1 MKITGRE
8 FLQALDEFFSKSNSS
23 TEIFLLLILPALLI
37 SIGLLLYDVKKKK
50 AQNDPFFNM
59 SKTDFE
65 VLEHIRL
72 QKGLEEFD
80 RDFLINIAFTYS
92 IKPTRMLLDQATF
105 ERIEEM
111 MTEKLK
117 KIGANPAENKSL
129 EYLKSVKSKLFK

>member
-8 FLQALDEFFSKSNSS
+8 FLQALDEFFSKSNST

-50 AQNDPFFNM
+50 AANDPFFNM
-59 SKTDFE
+59 SKTDFD

-92 IKPTRMLLDQATF
+92 IKPTRMLLDQSTF
-105 ERIEEM
+105 ERIEDM

-129 EYLKSVKSKLFK
+129 EYLKNVKSKLFK

>member
-1 MKITGRE
+1 MKITGHE
-8 FLQALDEFFSKSNSS
+8 FLKALNDFFSGTNPA
-23 TEIFLLLILPALLI
+23 TETFLLLLMPALLLCI
-37 SIGLLLYDVKKKK
+37 ALLLYDVKKKK
-50 AQNDPFFNM
+50 EQRDPFFNL

-80 RDFLINIAFTYS
+80 RDFLMNIAFTYS

-129 EYLKSVKSKLFK
+129 EYLKNIKKKLF

>member
-1 MKITGRE
+1 MKITGHE
-8 FLQALDEFFSKSNSS
+8 FLKALNDFFSGTNPA
-23 TEIFLLLILPALLI
+23 TETFLLLLLPALLI
-37 SIGLLLYDVKKKK
+37 GIGLLLYDVQKKREQK
-50 AQNDPFFNM
+50 DPFFNL

-65 VLEHIRL
+65 VLEHVRL

-80 RDFLINIAFTYS
+80 RDFLMNIAFTYS
-92 IKPTRMLLDQATF
+92 IKPIRMLLDQATF

-129 EYLKSVKSKLFK
+129 EYLKNIKKKLF

>member
-1 MKITGRE
+1 MKITGHE
-8 FLQALDEFFSKSNSS
+8 FLKALNDFFSS
-23 TEIFLLLILPALLI
+23 TNPATETFLLLLMPALLLCI
-37 SIGLLLYDVKKKK
+37 ALLLYDVKKKK
-50 AQNDPFFNM
+50 EQRDPFFNL

-80 RDFLINIAFTYS
+80 RDFLMNIAFTYS

-129 EYLKSVKSKLFK
+129 EYLKNIKKKLF

>member
-1 MKITGRE
+1 MKITGHE
-8 FLQALDEFFSKSNSS
+8 FLKALNDFFSGTNPA
-23 TEIFLLLILPALLI
+23 TETFLLLLMPALLLC
-37 SIGLLLYDVKKKK
+37 IGLLLYDVKKKK
-50 AQNDPFFNM
+50 EQRDPFFNL

-80 RDFLINIAFTYS
+80 RDFLMNIAFTYS

-129 EYLKSVKSKLFK
+129 EYLKNIKKKLF